1 MENLNKQI
9 INNGIILGI
18 LSVAMQIII
27 YYAFPSIIGSFSFSI
42 IFAIFSLLLYIFFT
56 LDLKKKVG
64 GYWTFKEALKG
75 IFVMSLIGNSL
86 SSVVNFVFFKFLIRL
101 FYTSRIVVK
110 RKPKSF

>member
-56 LDLKKKVG
+56 LDLKKKITV
-64 GYWTFKEALKG
+64 YFTKETSMMKHSG
-75 IFVMSLIGNSL
+75 IIQQKQTIQCG
-86 SSVVNFVFFKFLIRL
+86 
-101 FYTSRIVVK
+101 
-110 RKPKSF
+110 